1 MSSALSHIKS
11 KWRMRILLKVV
22 AWVVLALTF
31 ILFMNWSDTLEWY
44 WLVIVGLV
52 ASLFI
57 FKEYRQL
64 PDRDEV
70 AKLINRQFDLVQ
82 YSTELTFEEPR
93 NQLEAIQ
100 VARVNDALKQKL
112 PAFKYPV
119 HWKDLLLVS
128 VLLISIEF
136 AVRLLPILDQK
147 VTISETTQADIAN
160 APITPAANDSVYI
173 TEARVII
180 SPPAYSRI
188 KKSTSSDL
196 NLSIPDQSSLIWNIS
211 FNGEPKAIWMSVNGG
226 DSLAAKPSDSDFT
239 FQLRPKQSTLYT
251 INYRDQKGRTQSTP
265 FHEINVIA
273 DQPPELVI
281 KGMPQFQRIDYERGL
296 SMDLDLSIS
305 DDYGLVDGYIVA
317 TITKGSGES
326 VKFREQKI
334 ALPGAVRGKKVV
346 IPVSFDLDE
355 LDMEPGNEL
364 YFYATAFDNREPSS
378 QQSRTDTYF
387 VILKDTAQ
395 LEFSLQGALGVDLMP
410 DYFRSQ
416 LQIIID
422 TRKLIEERGQ
432 LPKKDFNFESNALG
446 YDQKQLRLKYGQF
459 IGEEEDSGLEIQDE
473 PEEPDPTGDV
483 LSEFGHDTDAE
494 NEEGQW
500 MDRGTESHDDH
511 EHHGEEEESPLEQF
525 IHEHEDEETATFYT
539 QSLKSK
545 LRAAL
550 NEMWDAELYLRLFQ
564 PEKSLP
570 YQLEAQKLL
579 KEIRNHARIYVQRIG
594 FDPPPVNVAEHR
606 LTGKMED
613 LNEGSFKEDIEK
625 EITYPAIRTAIQWI
639 EEQRH
644 DLKWDATGKR
654 ILREAGNELAGLAIE
669 NPGQY
674 LDVLN
679 QLKSILEVQEVNDE
693 HKRLL
698 RTIALKMELAIP
710 KSAPTPASNTISSD
724 EYSDA
729 FIESLTNKRP

>member
-1 MSSALSHIKS
+1 
-11 KWRMRILLKVV
+11 MRILLKAA
-22 AWVVLALTF
+22 AWGVLALVF
-31 ILFMNWSDTLEWY
+31 MLFMNWNDLLEWY
-44 WLVIVGLV
+44 WLVVVGLV

-64 PDRDEV
+64 PDQVAV
-70 AKLINRQFDLVQ
+70 AKLVNRQFDLVQ
-82 YSTELTFEEPR
+82 YSTELIFEEPR

-100 VARVNDALKQKL
+100 LARVNDALRQEL

-119 HWKDLLLVS
+119 YWKDLLLVS
-128 VLLISIEF
+128 VLLISIGF
-136 AVRLLPILDQK
+136 AARLFPMLNQ
-147 VTISETTQADIAN
+147 TTAISESTQMDSGN
-160 APITPAANDSVYI
+160 ALTSPVTNDSVYI
-173 TEARVII
+173 TETRVMV
-180 SPPAYSRI
+180 SPPAYTRI

-196 NLSIPDQSSLIWNIS
+196 NLSIPDQSSLTWNIS
-211 FNGEPKAIWMSVNGG
+211 FNKEPKTIWMSVNGG
-226 DSLAAKPSDSDFT
+226 DSLAAKISGSGFL
-239 FQLRPKQSTLYT
+239 FELKSKQSTLYV
-251 INYRDQKGRTQSTP
+251 INYMDEKGHTYSTP

-281 KGMPQFQRIDYERGL
+281 KGMPQFQRIDYEKGL

-346 IPVSFDLDE
+346 MPVSFDLDE

-395 LEFSLQGALGVDLMP
+395 IEFSLQGALGVDLMP

-459 IGEEEDSGLEIQDE
+459 IGEEEDSGLEIQEE
-473 PEEPDPTGDV
+473 PDEPDPTGDV

-511 EHHGEEEESPLEQF
+511 EHEGEEVESPLEQF
-525 IHEHEDEETATFYT
+525 IHNHEDEETATFYT

-613 LNEGSFKEDIEK
+613 LNEDSFEEDIEK
-625 EITYPAIRTAIQWI
+625 EVTYPAMRTAIQWV

-644 DLKWDATGKR
+644 DWKWDATGKR

-669 NPGQY
+669 KPGQY

-679 QLKSILEVQEVNDE
+679 QIKSLLEVQEMGDE
-693 HKRLL
+693 HKLLL
-698 RTIALKMELAIP
+698 RAIALKMELAIP
-710 KSAPTPASNTISSD
+710 KSAPTPASKTISSD
-724 EYSDA
+724 EYSEA
-729 FIESLTNKRP
+729 FIESLTNKHP